1 MSGETKQQVSGWT
14 IDTLSEHFSQL
25 MHDFDRR
32 IELRFS
38 LSDTAVAKAERTIND
53 RLNAM
58 NEFRDAL
65 KDQANRMAT
74 RVELDQIASQV
85 EELRRNRSNF
95 DGRLAV
101 IAVVISLAVSVGMM
115 VLSHVLGK

>member
-1 MSGETKQQVSGWT
+1 MSGETKTSISGWT
-14 IDTLSEHFSQL
+14 IDTLSAHLDRVISDL
-25 MHDFDRR
+25 DRR
-32 IELRFS
+32 LEQRFTS
-38 LSDTAVAKAERTIND
+38 SENAVAKAEKTMND

-74 RVELDQIASQV
+74 RIELDQVTSQV
-85 EELRRNRSNF
+85 EELRRNKSNM

-101 IAVVISLAVSVGMM
+101 ITMAISFAVSIGMM
-115 VLSHVLGK
+115 LLSRALR